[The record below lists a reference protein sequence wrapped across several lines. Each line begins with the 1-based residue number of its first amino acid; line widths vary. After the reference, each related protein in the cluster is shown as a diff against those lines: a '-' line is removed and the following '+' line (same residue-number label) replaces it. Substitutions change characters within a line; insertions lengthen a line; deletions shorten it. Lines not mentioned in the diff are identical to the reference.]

1 MGSKGRT
8 GILSALRK
16 CINLEKYGSSPAGF
30 RVSGLLSNMSDP
42 EDHEVQ
48 GEDSISQKERI
59 PSNQKDTVR
68 LKAKYENGFVR
79 YDHLGKE
86 YQWVT
91 PEDLSSKE

>member
-1 MGSKGRT
+1 M
-8 GILSALRK
+8 
-16 CINLEKYGSSPAGF
+16 N
-30 RVSGLLSNMSDP
+30 DP